1 MSNRGDREINRGDN
15 YNRER
20 NVDRSQRTYSSRDN
34 PREGQRDSR
43 PAPPPRRDSRDSRDS
58 RDGASNPDE
67 SEPRLPKLQ
76 PDVKPVSANAP
87 ATANARSTFLGRH
100 TILTE
105 LEQIISHS
113 RNCKCQMPTKFSM
126 TTHLSR
132 MVYTEAL
139 T

>member
-34 PREGQRDSR
+34 PREGQRESR
-43 PAPPPRRDSRDSRDS
+43 PPPPRRDSRDSRDS
-58 RDGASNPDE
+58 RDAASNPDE
-67 SEPRLPKLQ
+67 SEPRMPKLQ

-87 ATANARSTFLGRH
+87 AARMRETPFGTA

-105 LEQIISHS
+105 LEQIISLPETANVKCL
-113 RNCKCQMPTKFSM
+113 RNFQ
-126 TTHLSR
+126 
-132 MVYTEAL
+132 
-139 T
+139 